1 MTSALA
7 AHATLAAAQAPV
19 AIGGASAADAAVDA
33 PPAPATAFGVDAF
46 VVDMPGPT
54 APATAIGAQAI
65 TATPAVAQPLGR
77 PSTDK
82 TVQVATPGSATPVAS
97 ASSAGSIGGAV
108 LALVLVVG
116 LIVALG
122 WFARRMPG
130 IGGASNPALRVLGSL
145 SLGPRE
151 RVVVLAVGDT
161 QLLVGTGATGT
172 RVLHTLDTPLPV
184 PEAKPTPVF
193 AQVLAQQFGKKKP

>member
-1 MTSALA
+1 MTSTLA

-19 AIGGASAADAAVDA
+19 AIGGASAADAAVETPA
-33 PPAPATAFGVDAF
+33 APATAFGVDAF
-46 VVDMPGPT
+46 VVDMPGP
-54 APATAIGAQAI
+54 AA
-65 TATPAVAQPLGR
+65 PAVAQPLGR
-77 PSTDK
+77 PSTEK
-82 TVQVATPGSATPVAS
+82 TAQVALPGSATSAAP

-151 RVVVLAVGDT
+151 RVVVVAVGDT

-184 PEAKPTPVF
+184 PDAKPTPVF

>member
-7 AHATLAAAQAPV
+7 GHATLVAAQAPV
-19 AIGGASAADAAVDA
+19 AIGGASAPDTVVATPA
-33 PPAPATAFGVDAF
+33 PPVTAFGVDAF
-46 VVDMPGPT
+46 VVGMPAAT

-82 TVQVATPGSATPVAS
+82 TAQVASPGSSLPVAP

-151 RVVVLAVGDT
+151 RVVVVAVGDT
-161 QLLVGTGATGT
+161 QLLIGTGATGT